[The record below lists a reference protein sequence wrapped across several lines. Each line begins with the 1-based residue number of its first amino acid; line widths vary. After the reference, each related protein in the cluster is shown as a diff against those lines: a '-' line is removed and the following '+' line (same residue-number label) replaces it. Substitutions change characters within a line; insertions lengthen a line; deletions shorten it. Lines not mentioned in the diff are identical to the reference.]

1 MLTSFILLYPLTMTL
16 VWLIGTLFYRL
27 TSPRRSQAS
36 HDDLVSVIVPCYN
49 EEATLHETVQS
60 LCQQAHRNIEL
71 ILVDDHSTDNTLL
84 VMNALKQKFRRVPMT
99 IVAQPHNG
107 GKAAAMNAGA
117 KAAHG
122 EYLLCVDSDSLIDPH
137 AVDHLLNSLKKDDR
151 IGAVTGKPI
160 VLNRGVIVEKMQTME
175 YTAIIDLIKRSQM
188 FFTSNILTLSGVL
201 VLYRKAAL
209 ASVNGWN
216 ENVQTEDIDITWR
229 MKLKNWRVAYQPQAT
244 TWILVP
250 STIKS
255 LLKQRQRWA
264 YGGLQVLV
272 SNWRLLFKP
281 WQPNTW
287 LLYEMMTSI
296 LWSFGTLFSM
306 SFFVASSIINQA
318 VQLDGNVILMIFFI
332 GLLQFFAG
340 MIMSVRTAK
349 LRMRM
354 FLYTPMYLFF
364 YWFLNLYS
372 LVTAVL
378 KMVYT
383 PIEHGRWESA
393 DRSRSLGQMK
403 GKSTNAG

>member
-27 TSPRRSQAS
+27 TSPRPSQAT
-36 HDDLVSVIVPCYN
+36 HTDLVSVIVPCYN
-49 EEATLHETVQS
+49 EEATLHETVQA
-60 LCQQAHRNIEL
+60 LCQQGHRNLEL
-71 ILVDDHSTDNTLL
+71 ILVDDCSTDNTLL
-84 VMNALKQKFRRVPMT
+84 VMRALKQKFRRVPMT
-99 IVAQPHNG
+99 IVAQSQNG
-107 GKAAAMNAGA
+107 GKAAALNAGA
-117 KAAHG
+117 KAANG
-122 EYLLCVDSDSLIDPH
+122 EYILCVDSDSLIDPK
-137 AVDHLLNSLKKDDR
+137 AIDHLLSSLKADDR
-151 IGAVTGKPI
+151 VGAVTGKPV

-175 YTAIIDLIKRSQM
+175 YVAIIDLIKRAQM
-188 FFTSNILTLSGVL
+188 FFTANILTLSGVL

-209 ASVNGWN
+209 QSVSGWN

-229 MKLKNWRVAYQPQAT
+229 MKLKKWRVAYQPQAT

-250 STIKS
+250 STIKA

-272 SNWRLLFKP
+272 ANWRLLFRP

-287 LLYEMMTSI
+287 LLYEMLTSI

-306 SFFVASSIINQA
+306 TFFVVSTFMNQA

-340 MIMSVRTAK
+340 MLMSVKKAK
-349 LRMRM
+349 LRLRM

-403 GKSTNAG
+403 GKTTDAR